1 VTCLPYWFPFKSI
14 NWLTLLVWYT
24 QTGRWSHKT
33 TFSFRKEITLT
44 VSRGKCPHYQAR
56 KWFQLLNVLLRSARV
71 NRGRGWRKP
80 LKCQQRFRFVRA
92 AYSEATNRIA
102 QQPPKQLQQH
112 FQSHS
117 SPETGLVSWFWGF
130 KTFWPYNAATPQ
142 DREEVHAFLFYRSA
156 PCQQYFFPHFENF
169 KTLFMLFVS
178 MGWTVSLNC
187 GHRRA
192 YCLSPRWYMRME
204 SNGEFILTGQS
215 WKIVE

>member
-1 VTCLPYWFPFKSI
+1 MTCLPYWFPFKSI
-14 NWLTLLVWYT
+14 NWLTLLVGYT

-33 TFSFRKEITLT
+33 TFSFRKEIRLT
-44 VSRGKCPHYQAR
+44 VSRGECPHYQAR

-112 FQSHS
+112 S

-130 KTFWPYNAATPQ
+130 KTFWPYNVATHQ

-156 PCQQYFFPHFENF
+156 HCQQSFFYTL
-169 KTLFMLFVS
+169 KTSKHCSCCSCRWGGLCL
-178 MGWTVSLNC
+178 WTAATDVHIVYSPGDTC
-187 GHRRA
+187 IWRA
-192 YCLSPRWYMRME
+192 
-204 SNGEFILTGQS
+204 TGSSYWQVKAQKS
-215 WKIVE
+215 